1 MGQPSRRVD
10 TMSKTVTAHEA
21 QNQFSI
27 LLDDVSDGG
36 EEVIVERHGSPR
48 AVLISYDVYQQV
60 QELREKQHRAEAV
73 EELRALQEEISARN
87 QDLTEEESIAL
98 AIEVSD
104 EIIKDIMA
112 RDRANAKHEA
122 GRPG

>member
-1 MGQPSRRVD
+1 
-10 TMSKTVTAHEA
+10 MSKTVTAHEA